1 MQMKNCGII
10 ASGSPDPDDADDAR
24 CRADPL
30 IMYLCKLGRNSSMQ
44 MQMKNLLG
52 SPDPDDADDARCQAG
67 PIITYFVNWD
77 GIPCK

>member
-30 IMYLCKLGRNSSMQ
+30 IMYLCKLGRNSYMQ
-44 MQMKNLLG
+44 KQMKNLG
-52 SPDPDDADDARCQAG
+52 
-67 PIITYFVNWD
+67 IIGWEALTRMMPMMRSAWQVQSSRTL
-77 GIPCK
+77 